1 MLVGALGA
9 LVLGPLVGWDRALAL
24 MCGLA
29 AVLVLAGLAP
39 ASRREPATTPLTEI
53 PD

>member
-1 MLVGALGA
+1 
-9 LVLGPLVGWDRALAL
+9 
-24 MCGLA
+24 
-29 AVLVLAGLAP
+29 VLVLAGLAP